1 MADFN
6 ISIPKLGE
14 SIQEGSITKLFIK
27 EGDIVKEDDILFEL
41 ATDKVDSEIPS
52 PVAGKIKEIRC
63 AENETYAVGEVVIV
77 ISLGETGTEQEKEP
91 IVKQEPKSTEEK
103 STPEKSD
110 SIKAEPAN
118 KATSQPLVE
127 EEVPRTEVP
136 GKKEEDEEDQSRI
149 LTPKDQPKSDLSGE
163 DNQHENHF
171 YSPLVKNIAE
181 KEGISLEEL
190 NAVEGSGLGGRIQ
203 KKDIYTYIEEHR
215 LKEKEKP
222 SLQKSP
228 VQAQIQEQ
236 KAMEGSPESKY
247 KISVSIGAEDTVIKM
262 DRIRKLIAQH
272 MIMSK
277 DVSAH
282 VTSVVEAD
290 VTNLVLWRNRI
301 KEQFQEKYN
310 EKITFLPMITE
321 AAAKALGEF
330 RTVNSSV
337 DGENIILRKHI
348 NIGIAVAKEDDT
360 LIVPVI
366 KDADTK
372 NIFGLTKEINRIG
385 TAARNNK
392 ILPDQLQDGTFSI
405 TNFGSFKNIIGTPI
419 INQPQVAI
427 LAVGL
432 IEKKPAVMETPTG
445 DAIVVRHKMFLSL
458 SYDHRVIDGML
469 GGKFLRRIAD
479 LLEQFDMKR
488 EI

>member
-14 SIQEGSITKLFIK
+14 SVQEGTVTKLFVK
-27 EGDIVKEDDILFEL
+27 VGDVIKEDDILFEL

-63 AENETYAVGEVVIV
+63 KEDETYPVGEVVMV
-77 ISLGETGTEQEKEP
+77 VALEEEGDQEEPKE
-91 IVKQEPKSTEEK
+91 ELPKSTEKKE
-103 STPEKSD
+103 SQESNISIEPPER
-110 SIKAEPAN
+110 
-118 KATSQPLVE
+118 ATTKPLVE
-127 EEVPRTEVP
+127 EEVPTLEVP
-136 GKKEEDEEDQSRI
+136 GKKEADEEDESK
-149 LTPKDQPKSDLSGE
+149 LLDSGKIDKNE
-163 DNQHENHF
+163 GRF

-181 KEGISLEEL
+181 KEGISLKEL
-190 NAVEGSGLGGRIQ
+190 DAIEGSGIGGRVQ
-203 KKDIYTYIEEHR
+203 KKDISTYLQQRQKAQQPSAPEQQPQPEVEH
-215 LKEKEKP
+215 
-222 SLQKSP
+222 
-228 VQAQIQEQ
+228 IQEE
-236 KAMEGSPESKY
+236 KMPTETKY
-247 KISVSIGAEDTVIKM
+247 KVSVSAGAEDTIIKM
-262 DRIRKLIAQH
+262 DRVRKLIAQH
-272 MIMSK
+272 MVMSK

-301 KEQFQEKYN
+301 KDQFFEKYQ

-321 AAAKALGEF
+321 AVAKSLGEF
-330 RTVNSSV
+330 KTINASV

-348 NIGIAVAKEDDT
+348 NIGIAVAKEDDS

-366 KDADTK
+366 KDADAK
-372 NIFGLTKEINRIG
+372 NIVGLTREINGFG
-385 TAARNNK
+385 TAAKNNK
-392 ILPDQLQDGTFSI
+392 ILPDQLQGGTFSI

-458 SYDHRVIDGML
+458 TYDHRVIDGMM
-469 GGKFLRRIAD
+469 GGKFLRRVAD
-479 LLEQFDMKR
+479 LLEQFDTKR